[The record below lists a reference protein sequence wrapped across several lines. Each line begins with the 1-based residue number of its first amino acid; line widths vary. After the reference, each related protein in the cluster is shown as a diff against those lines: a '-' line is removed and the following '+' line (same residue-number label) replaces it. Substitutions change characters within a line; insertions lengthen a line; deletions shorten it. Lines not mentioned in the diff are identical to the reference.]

1 MTPHTSDLAAMISTR
16 ICHDL
21 INPIGAISNG
31 LELLVELNQAAGPE
45 IGLINDSVASANAKL
60 GFFRVAYGDAR
71 AESELPTDLAAKIL
85 DAMYS
90 VGRFRARW
98 LVKDD
103 PLYRAQVKL
112 MFLLVQCV
120 ESSLPLGGECLVTRD
135 GATWVVDGSGARLNC
150 NDGHWATLEHGAEI
164 DGPASSNV
172 HFSVAQVSLARLGG
186 RLTKVTREGG
196 VNVRVDL

>member
-1 MTPHTSDLAAMISTR
+1 MISTR

-98 LVKDD
+98 QVKDD

-120 ESSLPLGGECLVTRD
+120 ESSLPLGGECRVTRD
-135 GATWVVDGSGARLNC
+135 GATWVVDGSGTRLTC
-150 NDGHWATLEHGAEI
+150 NEGHWAALEHGEQVEA
-164 DGPASSNV
+164 PASSNV

-186 RLTKVTREGG
+186 RLKKTTRDGG
-196 VNVRVDL
+196 VNIRVDF